1 MYKKLR
7 DRFSQL
13 GPGLLYAGA
22 AIGVS
27 HLVQSTRAGAEFG
40 FSLVGV
46 IILTNIVKYPIF
58 EIGARYVA
66 ATGQTLLDGYR
77 KIGKWVVALY
87 VLMTIST
94 MFIIMAAI
102 TLVTAGLLYQLTGIN
117 LDAKLLGIILL
128 VGSTFILIVGKYSA
142 LDKFMKFIVL
152 MLTFCTMVALSFAII
167 EPVHTQPEYLTY
179 FDFSNSNHVLFLVAL
194 IGWMPAPLDIVVW
207 HSLWAASKNKEQGS
221 VASLKVSL
229 TDFRIGYWGTTLL
242 SVAFLSL
249 GALMM
254 YGTGTEVASSSIGFS
269 EQLLKLYI
277 YNIGQWAF
285 PFIAIAAFTT
295 MFSTLLT
302 CLDAFPRSLRKSTKI
317 LFPRFEKKT
326 FHRVLYRN
334 WIFLTVFGTV
344 VILFYFGHDMRTLVD
359 FATTTSFV
367 LAPVFAIFN
376 YIAMNDKG
384 IKSTYTQPNWLKL
397 SSIGSIAILT
407 VFSIWFLIY

>member
-7 DRFSQL
+7 GQFAQL

-40 FSLVGV
+40 FSLVWV
-46 IILTNIVKYPIF
+46 IILTNLVKYPIF
-58 EIGARYVA
+58 EMGARYVA
-66 ATGQTLLDGYR
+66 ATGQTLLDGYK
-77 KIGKWVVALY
+77 KIGRWVVALY
-87 VLMTIST
+87 VLMTVST
-94 MFIIMAAI
+94 MFIILAAI
-102 TLVTAGLLYQLTGIN
+102 TLVTAGLLYQLTGVS
-117 LDAKLLGIILL
+117 LDAKLLGVILL

-142 LDKFMKFIVL
+142 LDKLMKFIVV
-152 MLTFCTMVALSFAII
+152 MLTFCTIVALSFAII
-167 EPVHTQPEYLTY
+167 EPVNTRPEFLTY
-179 FDFSNSNHVLFLVAL
+179 FDFSNTSHVLFIVAL

-207 HSLWAASKNKEQGS
+207 HSLWSASKNKEQGS
-221 VASLKVSL
+221 VTSLRVSL
-229 TDFRIGYWGTTLL
+229 LDFRLGYWGTTVL

-254 YGTGTEVASSSIGFS
+254 YGSGTQLSSSAVGFS

-295 MFSTLLT
+295 MLSTLLT
-302 CLDAFPRSLRKSTKI
+302 CLDAFPRSLRKSTKL
-317 LFPRFEKKT
+317 LFPRFDKKK

-344 VILFYFGHDMRTLVD
+344 VTLFYFSHDMRALVD

-367 LAPVFAIFN
+367 LAPIFAIFN
-376 YIAMNDKG
+376 YLAMNDKG
-384 IKSTYTQPNWLKL
+384 ISSAFRQPTWLRL
-397 SSIGSIAILT
+397 SSLGSIAIL
-407 VFSIWFLIY
+407 VIFSIWFLIY